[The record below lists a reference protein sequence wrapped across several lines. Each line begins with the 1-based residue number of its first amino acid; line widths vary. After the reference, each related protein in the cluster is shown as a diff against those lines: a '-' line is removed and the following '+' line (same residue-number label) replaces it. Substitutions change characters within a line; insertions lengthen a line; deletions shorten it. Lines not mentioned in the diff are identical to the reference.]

1 MSIKEA
7 MGVLPPHKVDARAMA
22 ETIFNNK
29 PEVQIEMF
37 QEVKE
42 HLIKLKQKSVE
53 EFKTI

>member
-37 QEVKE
+37 QEVKD